1 MNSLLIPL
9 KTANYASIQDDM
21 IKLFNNDKL
30 IFSLFINSKSY
41 SKQYGLTTFHTDEAD
56 IECSM
61 DLTGNFGDIVNIN
74 LI

>member
-9 KTANYASIQDDM
+9 KTANYVSILQDTIRLYD
-21 IKLFNNDKL
+21 NDKVIADL
-30 IFSLFINSKSY
+30 TIKSKSY
-41 SKQYGLTTFHTDEAD
+41 SKQYELTTFHTDEAV

>member
-9 KTANYASIQDDM
+9 QTANRVLIEQDR
-21 IKLFNNDKL
+21 IKLFKNDNL
-30 IFSLFINSKSY
+30 IFSLFINNKSY
-41 SKQYGLTTFHTDEAD
+41 SKQYELTTFHTDKAN

-61 DLTGNFGDIVNIN
+61 DSLGNFGNIVNIN